1 MVTQSFKI
9 KSIASLF
16 GCPENPRNRA
26 KRKKRKLLTG
36 QLLKEKKKKR
46 YPRRIFDEYTRTT
59 DYIET
64 KKLDFGGAGMRHYK
78 LTRSEQLYVLHVDS
92 S

>member
-36 QLLKEKKKKR
+36 QLLKEKR
-46 YPRRIFDEYTRTT
+46 CPRRIFDEYTRTTTT

-78 LTRSEQLYVLHVDS
+78 FTRFEQLYVLHVDS